1 MKRLLLPLLAV
12 LALSTAIYA
21 ESYNAGLAKLQYK
34 KMIQLEENSGIFM
47 LKGDREAACSQMAD
61 YDFLLLANFDGLQEA
76 VEPPSNFKD
85 WFEVRENSQRRLKSC
100 EYWGY

>member
-1 MKRLLLPLLAV
+1 MKRFLIPLLAAI
-12 LALSTAIYA
+12 ALPTSLSA

-34 KMIQLEENSGIFM
+34 KMIQLEENSGKFM
-47 LKGDREAACSQMAD
+47 LIGDKEAACSQMAD

-76 VEPPSNFKD
+76 VKPPSNFKD